1 MSISADICPD
11 PSGVDIP
18 LTREDFLLQLLRELT
33 GTLQEVAGIE
43 DASGL
48 IALAGQRVGDRLD
61 GQYRDALAVQC
72 LDRHQVAAVIVDLKR
87 RIQGD
92 FYVIEESE
100 ERIVLGN
107 RRCPFGESVR
117 DRPSLCMLTSNV
129 IGTLAAEHL
138 GRVRVSLM
146 ETIARGDAGCRVVI
160 WLKQTPTARAAEGRD
175 YFGS

>member
-1 MSISADICPD
+1 MSTSVEACPD
-11 PSGVDIP
+11 PTEADLP

-33 GTLQEVAGIE
+33 GTLQDVIGIE
-43 DASGL
+43 DAAGL
-48 IALAGQRVGDRLD
+48 IALVGQRVGDRLD
-61 GQYRDALAVQC
+61 GQYRDALAVQR
-72 LDRHQVAAVIVDLKR
+72 LERHQVAAVVVDLKR

-100 ERIVLGN
+100 DRIVLGN
-107 RRCPFGESVR
+107 RRCPFGELVR

-129 IGTLAAEHL
+129 VGTLAAEHL

-146 ETIARGDAGCRVVI
+146 ETIARGDKGCRVII